1 MGMRVF
7 VGVGVWDGLG
17 VCVAGSVNIPEG
29 MAVGSA
35 KRDVEQPARHR
46 REIVTKE
53 NLIAC
58 FKTPHL
64 VLEDEM
70 IILGRNALT

>member
-1 MGMRVF
+1 MRVF
-7 VGVGVWDGLG
+7 VGVGVCVPVG
-17 VCVAGSVNIPEG
+17 VCVAGSVNVPEG
-29 MAVGSA
+29 VTVGSA